1 MQIKRDEHPASSF
14 LKSLCSSCNGGFIH
28 FLLIDRAKN
37 AINKFITIENI
48 DSIPTTLR
56 NYRGYNVY
64 FGVAIRLNG
73 DMTKDGIIEIP
84 VLWVEIDLT
93 DKNGVDLPNKK
104 EILQRLKDFPL
115 KPTFVINSGG
125 GLHVYWKLKNPFL
138 KSDISLAETLLKRL
152 AFYFGGDRSST
163 DASHNLRLPGTW
175 NFKPKY
181 KTPRKV
187 TIEEANPENEY
198 SPDDFEAI
206 LPQAEEPYH
215 LEERQ
220 YHQETNE
227 RLNQIMECE
236 FLKHC
241 DENRATLLE
250 PEWYAMDSILARETG
265 GRDLIHSLSRGYPGY
280 SPQETDKKILH
291 AINDTGPATCERI
304 KRELFNCGKDCGVKS
319 PASLAIKSSDPLV
332 KKDES
337 KNHSSLSSHKERLS
351 WPSPLAQEAF
361 YGLPGEFVNLIEPH
375 TEADPAA
382 ILIQILTGIGNVIG
396 ATAFFQVEADKHYLK
411 IFPVLV
417 GETSKGRKGTS
428 WGYIKT
434 ILKQID
440 PECRI
445 MSGLSSGEGL
455 IWQVR
460 DEIKKNEPIRE
471 KGRIKGYQEVVVDP
485 GEDDKR
491 LFIIEQEFASTL
503 RVIGRDGNILSP
515 VIRQAWDDGNLQAL
529 AKNSPAKATGAHIS
543 IIGHVTK
550 DELRRYLDRTET
562 GNGFANR
569 FIWLCIRRSKTLP
582 DGGQFYKQDFEPI
595 LKRLREAVE
604 FGKTVGEMGKDSGAK
619 KIWDGVYPD
628 LSEGKPGLFGAVTSR
643 AEAQVMRIACIYALL
658 DESKMIREEHL
669 LAALALWD
677 YSEASARYIFGDAT
691 GDSVADRILQAIR
704 GSTTGLTR
712 TEIRDLFFRN
722 VSGER
727 MDTALSFLES
737 HNLIRM
743 AKQDTGGRPVER
755 WVAL

>member
-1 MQIKRDEHPASSF
+1 VGKQINEHQAVTF
-14 LKSLCSSCNGGFIH
+14 LKSLYSSCNGGFIH
-28 FLLIDRAKN
+28 VLLIDRVKN
-37 AINKFITIENI
+37 PINKFIFVEKV
-48 DSIPTTLR
+48 DSIPSLLKT
-56 NYRGYNVY
+56 YRGYNVY
-64 FGVAIRLNG
+64 FGVATRLDG
-73 DMTKDGIIEIP
+73 DSSKDGIIEIP
-84 VLWVEIDLT
+84 CLWVDIDFT
-93 DKNGVDLPNKK
+93 DKNGVDIPDDKKK

-115 KPTFVINSGG
+115 KPSFIINSGG
-125 GLHVYWKLKNPFL
+125 GIHVYWELKAPFL
-138 KSDISLAETLLKRL
+138 KSEIPLVENLLDRI
-152 AFYFGGDRSST
+152 ASYFNGDLGST
-163 DASHNLRLPGTW
+163 DASHNMRLPGTL
-175 NFKPKY
+175 NLKPKY
-181 KTPRKV
+181 KTPRAV

-198 SPDDFEAI
+198 SPEDFEAI
-206 LPQAEEPYH
+206 LPQVEESPY
-215 LEERQ
+215 LEERP
-220 YHQETNE
+220 YRQETNE

-241 DENRATLLE
+241 DKDRADLPE
-250 PEWYAMDSILARETG
+250 PHWYAMVSVLSGVPG
-265 GRDLIHSLSRGYPGY
+265 GRTLIHTLSRGYPKY
-280 SPQETDKKILH
+280 DPRETDEKILH
-291 AINDTGPATCERI
+291 AINDAGPATCERI
-304 KRELFNCGKDCGVKS
+304 KGLWEDCGRDCRVRS
-319 PASLAIKSSDPLV
+319 PAVLALKTNQDSS
-332 KKDES
+332 
-337 KNHSSLSSHKERLS
+337 NHSIPSSSKERPS
-351 WPSPLAQEAF
+351 WPSPLREQAF
-361 YGLPGEFVNLIEPH
+361 YGLAGEFVNLIEPH

-382 ILIQILTGIGNVIG
+382 LLVQILTAIGNVIG

-471 KGRIKGYQEVVVDP
+471 KGRIKGYQEVVADP

-491 LFIIEQEFASTL
+491 LFVIEQEFASTL
-503 RVIGRDGNILSP
+503 RVIGREGNILSP
-515 VIRQAWDDGNLQAL
+515 VIRQAWDDGNLQVL

-569 FIWLCIRRSKTLP
+569 FIWLCIQRSKTLP

-595 LKRLREAVE
+595 LRKLREAIE
-604 FGKTVGEMGKDSGAK
+604 FGKAVGEMGKDSEAQRL
-619 KIWDGVYPD
+619 WNGVYRD

-658 DESKMIREEHL
+658 DKSKTIREEHL

-677 YSEASARYIFGDAT
+677 YSEESARYIFGDAT
-691 GDSVADRILQAIR
+691 GDLVADRILPAMKA
-704 GSTTGLTR
+704 STTGLTR
-712 TEIRDLFFRN
+712 TEISNLFFRHKDR
-722 VSGER
+722 EKI
-727 MDTALSFLES
+727 DLALSILES
-737 HNLIRM
+737 RGLICM
-743 AKQDTGGRPVER
+743 VKEDTKGRPLER
-755 WVAL
+755 WVAV